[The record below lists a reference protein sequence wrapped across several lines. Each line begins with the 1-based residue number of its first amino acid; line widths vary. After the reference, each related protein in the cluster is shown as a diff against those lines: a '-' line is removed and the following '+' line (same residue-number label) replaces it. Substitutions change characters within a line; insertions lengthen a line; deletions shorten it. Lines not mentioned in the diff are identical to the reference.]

1 MVVIMVGWL
10 TRKVKQPLLTAVCRD
25 ALFIDW
31 VAAFDPGRG
40 SAVDVDHVPEPERLK
55 VRGGSQAALS
65 AVADRQ
71 HLPIAR
77 NLGNPLLQLAKWD
90 QLGTGNVTSVE
101 LPGLS
106 DVEQEWRR
114 VRTEPLAQLRDRDRG
129 DGCHSPMVWV
139 RRQPLGARLRHHSAS
154 KLTA

>member
-31 VAAFDPGRG
+31 VAAFDPGRR
-40 SAVDVDHVPEPERLK
+40 SAVDVDHVPEPERPEI
-55 VRGGSQAALS
+55 GSCSQAALT
-65 AVADRQ
+65 AVADRE

-77 NLGNPLLQLAKWD
+77 NLRNPLLQLGKRD
-90 QLGTGNVTSVE
+90 QLGAGNMTSTE

-106 DVEQEWRR
+106 DIEQERRR

-129 DGCHSPMVWV
+129 DGCHPPMVWV
-139 RRQPLGARLRHHSAS
+139 RRQPLGARLRHYSAS